1 MVPLKTLAEIIKAA
15 DSDLKLTILHIGAI
29 PVGNDKEPFHEL
41 LTAFPGSQIAAL
53 DLNKDLCARLN
64 RSAPRGMRYY
74 PVALGRREET
84 RLLYEAHHPMCTSL
98 LAPNEPLLALYNDLV
113 EYSGLKSTS
122 SVDTVSLDRFATD
135 HALADVD
142 FIKIDI
148 QGAELNVFQGGTG
161 TLRDVVAIVTEV
173 EFVPLYTDQ
182 PLFGD
187 VCEFLSEQRLMFH
200 KFLWLAGRALQP
212 TIMNDDASFA
222 VQHLW
227 SDAMFIRDVLSL
239 STLSPKKLLK
249 LAVLSHL
256 YRSPD
261 LTFHCL
267 KIYDQQ
273 CGTQVLQN
281 LLQRQQVPVT
291 Q

>member
-1 MVPLKTLAEIIKAA
+1 MVPLNTLAEIIKAA
-15 DSDLKLTILHIGAI
+15 DSDLKLTMMHIGAI
-29 PVGNDKEPFHEL
+29 PIVGDKEPFHEL

-53 DLNKDLCARLN
+53 DLNQELCAGLN
-64 RSAPRGMRYY
+64 RSAPPGMRYY
-74 PVALGRREET
+74 PVALGRTEET
-84 RLLYEAHHPMCTSL
+84 RPLYETHHPMCTSL
-98 LAPNEPLLALYNDLV
+98 FAPNEALLALYNNLV
-113 EYSGLKSTS
+113 EWSGLKLTS
-122 SVDTVSLDRFATD
+122 SVDTIGLDRFATD
-135 HALADVD
+135 HAVVDVD
-142 FIKIDI
+142 FIKIDV

-161 TLRDVVAIVTEV
+161 TLRDVVAVVTEV
-173 EFVPLYTDQ
+173 EFVPLYTGQ

-187 VCEFLSEQRLMFH
+187 VCAFLSEQGLMFH

-212 TIMNDDASFA
+212 TIMNDDPSFA

-256 YRSPD
+256 YHSPD

-267 KIYDQQ
+267 AIYDQQ
-273 CGTQVLQN
+273 CGTHVLQK
-281 LLQRQQVPVT
+281 LLQRQQVSAT
-291 Q
+291 